1 MLKRITEIVNISFSP
16 YHCRCSILIIHV
28 MTFPIVLLVIIVVFS
43 GFPPY
48 VFKHPTE
55 HCMYIL
61 WCLFLLNMKIRTQR
75 SLHLPSKD
83 YICMFWHVFYKKW
96 MLAWL
101 NQRIYVSLKCM
112 CIIIIEADSYTVTY
126 FSSNVAKTGGVG
138 ADIKI
143 TLKATVAF
151 IALEN
156 LSTKLKLSPNL
167 KYFPVTLMS
176 NQYWCMHQK
185 QGNS

>member
-1 MLKRITEIVNISFSP
+1 
-16 YHCRCSILIIHV
+16 
-28 MTFPIVLLVIIVVFS
+28 
-43 GFPPY
+43 
-48 VFKHPTE
+48 
-55 HCMYIL
+55 
-61 WCLFLLNMKIRTQR
+61 
-75 SLHLPSKD
+75 
-83 YICMFWHVFYKKW
+83 
-96 MLAWL
+96 
-101 NQRIYVSLKCM
+101 M

-167 KYFPVTLMS
+167 KYFPVTLS

-185 QGNS
+185 HGNS